1 MGQGGS
7 GQGGDAGGLN
17 VEMSMG
23 PDGVMSALH
32 IPAEECNY
40 AWVNNFTFMNHL
52 VSKKVFSFPAATRYS
67 IYQWT
72 VASTNAIKKNTCHH
86 LMWQNAAAIAV
97 ILPNPSPPA
106 SSLPR

>member
-52 VSKKVFSFPAATRYS
+52 VSKKVFPFPRRRGIVFTNG
-67 IYQWT
+67 QWLLPMRLKKLR
-72 VASTNAIKKNTCHH
+72 AI
-86 LMWQNAAAIAV
+86 
-97 ILPNPSPPA
+97 ILCAKMMQP
-106 SSLPR
+106 